1 MKRID
6 FKITLY
12 YILLF
17 SVSTLIGGNVFAQ
30 DDVTG
35 TVTYYQNNTTK
46 LIYTDN
52 GGYVYYFIKG
62 NNNNLTLTNKVF
74 KDQTGKEASMTCS
87 YSSDL
92 IIPST
97 ITVEE
102 NGQINTYTVTAV
114 GKRAAWASIDTST
127 APANYVPL
135 KSVTIPPTVTSIG
148 YAAFSDNHE
157 ITTINGLNNVTTI
170 DKLAFCKT
178 NITSVILSDKLTEI
192 GEEVFWHCGSLTDV
206 AIPASV
212 LKINNW
218 AFRNTPNLRRIVMEG
233 SNPPAFVGSPFTE
246 IISQERDDLTVYVP
260 CGGLDAYKNHT
271 DWKKLSIK
279 ISNDMPSVLTG
290 KWHYNSTDC
299 AHCRI
304 PSTVTLKEGG
314 SLSADDY
321 TNLVHAFEDAHTTL
335 KIEKTLNVDTWNF
348 LGDIENGSKIDD
360 WLFNSQPSGYGNEIE
375 VYPFNENHTDW
386 ASALATTDETVL
398 GHGYLLYVEPNTWNE
413 SGLSYQTSGK
423 TTTITRTAYDGLTNT
438 NNIND
443 DIIRINYTTAN
454 NSGEYFLALSNPFI
468 CDMNIKEFTNDD
480 DNSTNIQGPAI
491 YYNNGNQWA
500 MIDGDLSEYDIPP
513 MVGFMIGVAPAVGS
527 SNIISLNRPR
537 EKSTGHPIPKSTEA
551 KKIATLVATSKGISQ
566 KLFAEL
572 NAEASDGFDIKDA
585 YAVVNDGFEWHF
597 VVDNKK
603 LWKNA
608 FASDNYICPVSFV
621 KTNNG
626 VVNISI
632 DTCVNDIEVSLIDNL
647 TEEETVLSEEPIS
660 LTLDA
665 GTTDNRYQIHF
676 VKKNVGINELAN
688 KESNISIWNSRNVIN
703 VNGNELKRIEVY
715 NTLGQMVYSSQ
726 LAGNNA
732 SINTNLKDGAYIV
745 KVQDNKTN
753 KTQKLVIR

>member
-1 MKRID
+1 M
-6 FKITLY
+6 
-12 YILLF
+12 
-17 SVSTLIGGNVFAQ
+17 
-30 DDVTG
+30 
-35 TVTYYQNNTTK
+35 
-46 LIYTDN
+46 
-52 GGYVYYFIKG
+52 
-62 NNNNLTLTNKVF
+62 
-74 KDQTGKEASMTCS
+74 
-87 YSSDL
+87 
-92 IIPST
+92 
-97 ITVEE
+97 
-102 NGQINTYTVTAV
+102 
-114 GKRAAWASIDTST
+114 
-127 APANYVPL
+127 
-135 KSVTIPPTVTSIG
+135 
-148 YAAFSDNHE
+148 
-157 ITTINGLNNVTTI
+157 
-170 DKLAFCKT
+170 
-178 NITSVILSDKLTEI
+178 
-192 GEEVFWHCGSLTDV
+192 
-206 AIPASV
+206 
-212 LKINNW
+212 
-218 AFRNTPNLRRIVMEG
+218 
-233 SNPPAFVGSPFTE
+233 
-246 IISQERDDLTVYVP
+246 
-260 CGGLDAYKNHT
+260 
-271 DWKKLSIK
+271 
-279 ISNDMPSVLTG
+279 
-290 KWHYNSTDC
+290 
-299 AHCRI
+299 
-304 PSTVTLKEGG
+304 
-314 SLSADDY
+314 
-321 TNLVHAFEDAHTTL
+321 VHAFGEAHTTL

-348 LGDIENGSKIDD
+348 LGDIEHGSKIDD

-375 VYPFNENHTDW
+375 VYPFNENLTDW

-423 TTTITRTAYDGLTNT
+423 TTTITRTAYAYDDLT

-443 DIIRINYTTAN
+443 DIRINYTTAN

-468 CDMNIKEFTNDD
+468 CYMNIKEFTDD
-480 DNSTNIQGPAI
+480 VYNSTNIQGPAI

-500 MIDGDLSEYDIPP
+500 MINGDLSEYDIPP

-527 SNIISLNRPR
+527 PNRISLNRPR
-537 EKSTGHPIPKSTEA
+537 EKSTGYPIPKSTEA

-621 KTNNG
+621 KTNSG